1 MPLPPHVSPSPTDG
15 APLHADEAGA
25 VIESEARA
33 QNFVEH
39 VDEARVGE
47 HAAEGVAPRV
57 LEGERVLAE
66 LAATLTTLQLG
77 RVAGQACLSIG
88 DEIGVMLDGGV
99 GGGDFGMGE
108 NVLEYEVAVRTPC
121 DWCAGW
127 NPITSPIWRIPF
139 PSGAMPLNIACCDR
153 RRTSL

>member
-1 MPLPPHVSPSPTDG
+1 MILARVEGHAAVQAMAFG
-15 APLHADEAGA
+15 APLHADETGA

-39 VDEARVGE
+39 VYEARVGE

-77 RVAGQACLSIG
+77 RVAGQAWLSIG

-99 GGGDFGMGE
+99 GGGDFSMGE
-108 NVLEYEVAVRTPC
+108 NVLEYEVAVEVEEELLAVIHGLTFS
-121 DWCAGW
+121 
-127 NPITSPIWRIPF
+127 T
-139 PSGAMPLNIACCDR
+139 ACSYKYQEIDLAHKHP
-153 RRTSL
+153 TN